1 MQNSYNFR
9 EINIGDLLIQ
19 KIINPVKQ
27 DDYMQRRGI
36 IIEVKNNIS
45 TIQWINSEQI
55 NTDLQTTT
63 ILNSSLR
70 KMIMNGMLQ
79 HYPVKT
85 SDI

>member
-1 MQNSYNFR
+1 MQNFYNFK

-27 DDYMQRRGI
+27 DEYLQRRGI

-45 TIQWINSEQI
+45 TVQWINSEQI
-55 NTDLQTTT
+55 NTDLKTTT
-63 ILNSSLR
+63 ILNTSLR